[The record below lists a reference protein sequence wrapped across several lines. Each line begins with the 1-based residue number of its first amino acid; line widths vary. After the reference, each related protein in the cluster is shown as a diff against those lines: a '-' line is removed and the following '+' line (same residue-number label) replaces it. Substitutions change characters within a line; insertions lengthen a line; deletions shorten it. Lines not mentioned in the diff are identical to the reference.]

1 MLAQQSM
8 QVPHAAH
15 PACNRMRFDASC
27 FAAPVQMSFLAST
40 EQCDA
45 MKGAGV
51 GSCCGSDMC
60 NAPQL
65 SCYLGVAGGSMTT
78 TTLAAAAAL
87 QQNTS
92 G

>member
-1 MLAQQSM
+1 M
-8 QVPHAAH
+8 QVPHATH
-15 PACNRMRFDASC
+15 SACNRISFDSSC
-27 FAAPVQMSFLAST
+27 FAAPVQVSFLAST

-65 SCYLGVAGGSMTT
+65 SCFLGVAGGSMTT
-78 TTLAAAAAL
+78 MTVSAAAAL
-87 QQNTS
+87 YQPKDIP